1 MLSSYN
7 IISSYSNSSYPISL
21 QAVPIQIPLK
31 IKMNKGGN
39 GPTKYCLQSE
49 KHPLQTTLAL
59 CSLMEHQSLV
69 DVAICC
75 GNNIL
80 HAHKV
85 VLAANSALFRE
96 ELEKNSSVEQ
106 VVITGC
112 DFSVVR
118 CLVEFMY
125 CGETVVAD
133 EHLKYLVAAART
145 LQMKTLE
152 NLSFDYP
159 LSGDM
164 IVIPKPQF
172 LSKKPKY
179 PAYPFNTAP
188 VSPSVMKPINYTLNN
203 LYKPHKVKR
212 KFRIEAEHQAC
223 VKEAQASRLAIAN
236 LKKEIASAPQA
247 NTFIIEE
254 TCTETTVE
262 NFIPH
267 PGVGFGDGQVFLP
280 TAPKVS
286 DNVIQL
292 TIPNNPEELTADKIK
307 DILGNEANSNVEI
320 MFKTSDGSFV
330 SVTDEVLQNLQKDG
344 LQYQVIDEDGR
355 LGEVQELQLTKDNIN
370 GAEKCR
376 PLIPEA
382 FDLFGATQTDS
393 TEITIEPCKVV
404 EQDTALINPKNV
416 EILSLDSEDL
426 KSPFKLPPIGNDSYS
441 IENDLLTAYTEKEAD
456 QLKDEIQLMD
466 EKGNLASTV
475 STSPKADSSLKFSP
489 DMFFADVIGEGSA
502 TRNKRICLEDENSN
516 K

>member
-188 VSPSVMKPINYTLNN
+188 
-203 LYKPHKVKR
+203 
-212 KFRIEAEHQAC
+212 AC

-426 KSPFKLPPIGNDSYS
+426 NDSYS

>member
-1 MLSSYN
+1 
-7 IISSYSNSSYPISL
+7 
-21 QAVPIQIPLK
+21 
-31 IKMNKGGN
+31 MNKGGN
-39 GPTKYCLQSE
+39 GQTKYCLQSE

-96 ELEKNSSVEQ
+96 ELEKNASVEQ

-125 CGETVVAD
+125 CGETVVPD

-159 LSGDM
+159 LTGDM
-164 IVIPKPQF
+164 VVIPKPQF

-188 VSPSVMKPINYTLNN
+188 VSPSIMKPINYSLSN

-267 PGVGFGDGQVFLP
+267 PSVGFGDGQVFLP
-280 TAPKVS
+280 TDPKIQN
-286 DNVIQL
+286 NVIQL
-292 TIPNNPEELTADKIK
+292 TIPNSSEELTADKIK

-330 SVTDEVLQNLQKDG
+330 TVTDEVLQNLQKDG

-355 LGEVQELQLTKDNIN
+355 LGEVQELQLTKDKID
-370 GAEKCR
+370 GAPKSG
-376 PLIPEA
+376 PLIPET
-382 FDLFGATQTDS
+382 FDLFGAAQTDS
-393 TEITIEPCKVV
+393 EDITIEPCKVMD
-404 EQDTALINPKNV
+404 QDSSLINPKNV
-416 EILSLDSEDL
+416 EILSLDAEDL
-426 KSPFKLPPIGNDSYS
+426 KSPFNITPIGNDSYS
-441 IENDLLTAYTEKEAD
+441 TENDLLTIYAEKETD
-456 QLKDEIQLMD
+456 QLKNEIQMMD
-466 EKGNLASTV
+466 EKGNLTSTV
-475 STSPKADSSLKFSP
+475 NASPKANSSLKFSP
-489 DMFFADVIGEGSA
+489 DMFFADMIGEGST
-502 TRNKRICLEDENSN
+502 TRNKRICLDDDNSN
-516 K
+516 NCLE

>member
-179 PAYPFNTAP
+179 PA
-188 VSPSVMKPINYTLNN
+188 NYTLNN

-426 KSPFKLPPIGNDSYS
+426 KSPFKL
-441 IENDLLTAYTEKEAD
+441 
-456 QLKDEIQLMD
+456 MD

>member
-179 PAYPFNTAP
+179 PAYPFNT
-188 VSPSVMKPINYTLNN
+188 N

-426 KSPFKLPPIGNDSYS
+426 KSPFKL
-441 IENDLLTAYTEKEAD
+441 
-456 QLKDEIQLMD
+456 MD

>member
-188 VSPSVMKPINYTLNN
+188 
-203 LYKPHKVKR
+203 
-212 KFRIEAEHQAC
+212 AC

>member
-1 MLSSYN
+1 
-7 IISSYSNSSYPISL
+7 
-21 QAVPIQIPLK
+21 
-31 IKMNKGGN
+31 
-39 GPTKYCLQSE
+39 
-49 KHPLQTTLAL
+49 
-59 CSLMEHQSLV
+59 
-69 DVAICC
+69 
-75 GNNIL
+75 
-80 HAHKV
+80 
-85 VLAANSALFRE
+85 
-96 ELEKNSSVEQ
+96 
-106 VVITGC
+106 
-112 DFSVVR
+112 
-118 CLVEFMY
+118 
-125 CGETVVAD
+125 
-133 EHLKYLVAAART
+133 
-145 LQMKTLE
+145 
-152 NLSFDYP
+152 
-159 LSGDM
+159 M

-179 PAYPFNTAP
+179 PA
-188 VSPSVMKPINYTLNN
+188 NYTLNN

-426 KSPFKLPPIGNDSYS
+426 KSPFKL
-441 IENDLLTAYTEKEAD
+441 
-456 QLKDEIQLMD
+456 MD

>member
-179 PAYPFNTAP
+179 PAYPFNT
-188 VSPSVMKPINYTLNN
+188 N

-426 KSPFKLPPIGNDSYS
+426 KSPFKLPPIGND
-441 IENDLLTAYTEKEAD
+441 N
-456 QLKDEIQLMD
+456 
-466 EKGNLASTV
+466 
-475 STSPKADSSLKFSP
+475 SSLKFSP